1 MSTKSKAMAAAP
13 QPTSNNTTAMV
24 SADTMGA
31 LAQYQESF
39 TRDDV
44 QLPFI
49 RILQDNS
56 PQVKKQDAAYIKGAE
71 AGLLFNTATGELY
84 DAQEK
89 GLLVVPVKYTR
100 SITEWIPRSQGG
112 GFVADHGPNLELLN
126 SAEKIENAEGAVRLT
141 LPNGH
146 ELVDSALYYVLVLRE
161 DEDGEIVGVEQAAI
175 TMSGMSWKAARQWNT
190 KASMLV
196 LTTPDGQK
204 LRNPPLFV
212 AAWRL
217 FAEYT
222 KNEKGTFFKF
232 KAPLFHKWTHEVG
245 EEILQTAL
253 ALREGIEGGAVRT
266 QAPAGADDDIPGF

>member
-1 MSTKSKAMAAAP
+1 MSTKSKAVAAAS
-13 QPTSNNTTAMV
+13 QPTSNSTIAIV
-24 SADTMGA
+24 STDTMSA

-56 PQVKKQDAAYIKGAE
+56 PQVKKQDAAYVKGAE
-71 AGLLFNTATGELY
+71 AGQLFNTATGELY
-84 DAQEK
+84 DGQEK

-100 SITEWIPRSQGG
+100 SVTEWIPRSQGG
-112 GFVADHGPNLELLN
+112 GFIADHGPNLELLN
-126 SAEKIENAEGAVRLT
+126 SAEKVENAEGAVRLT

-161 DEDGEIVGVEQAAI
+161 DEHGEIVGVEQAALSM
-175 TMSGMSWKAARQWNT
+175 TGMSWKAARQWNT
-190 KASMLV
+190 RSSMLV
-196 LTTPDGQK
+196 LTTPDGEK

-212 AAWRL
+212 ATWRL

-222 KNEKGTFFKF
+222 KNDKGTFFKF
-232 KAPLFHKWTHEVG
+232 KAPLFHKWTHELSD
-245 EEILQTAL
+245 EILQTAL
-253 ALREGIEGGAVRT
+253 ALREGIDKGSVRT
-266 QAPAGADDDIPGF
+266 QAPSGSEDYIPGF